1 MAVGTLLING
11 ATGHFHDWQNGNT
24 IANSNAI
31 RPVITL
37 DTDRLSGGTGIIG
50 DEYTFS

>member
-1 MAVGTLLING
+1 MGILVVNG
-11 ATGHFHDWQNGNT
+11 SNGRFYDWQNGST

-37 DTDRLSGGTGIIG
+37 DTDRLSGGDGTSSNP
-50 DEYTFS
+50 YTFT

>member
-1 MAVGTLLING
+1 MY
-11 ATGHFHDWQNGNT
+11 DWQNGST

-37 DTDRLSGGTGIIG
+37 DTDQLKGGSGSAS
-50 DEYTFS
+50 DPYVF